1 MCVCVRGRSERE
13 KALHSRVMYLMIMEA
28 YGVCVLIKLIGMLM
42 VFKLV
47 GHVLVIIALLLY
59 LLNECLVVS

>member
-1 MCVCVRGRSERE
+1 MCVCVRGRPKLE
-13 KALHSRVMYLMIMEA
+13 KAMLSRVMYVMIMEA
-28 YGVCVLIKLIGMLM
+28 YAVCALIKLFGILM

-47 GHVLVIIALLLY
+47 GHVLVIIAVLLY